1 MHDRMYVQAQWHAR
15 HVTGVTWLSRLVVLY
30 AYLFCRGFSW
40 ALIGRRALHRVA
52 TACNAG
58 RAEPLAYAAHLLR
71 LSLASQQQH
80 TWAGLPDWAK
90 YSQLGYFLHLLAA
103 KKLAL
108 ATAGAHA
115 AFWRHGFGLLY
126 TYRWWR
132 FVQKHLATLPISV
145 IAPARVNK
153 TFLHVVK

>member
-1 MHDRMYVQAQWHAR
+1 MR
-15 HVTGVTWLSRLVVLY
+15 GTWLAWLAFTISSTCMPIWSVVASAERWL
-30 AYLFCRGFSW
+30 AGERCIASPQ
-40 ALIGRRALHRVA
+40 HA
-52 TACNAG
+52 TP
-58 RAEPLAYAAHLLR
+58 AELSPLAYAAHLLR
-71 LSLASQQQH
+71 PSLASQQQH